1 MEQRFLDFVKSLP
14 DRENVR
20 SLSLAELDQEARPY
34 GRLTNNQSLSYYSNV
49 RNRNARDTMVFGSDR
64 VAPKKLTD
72 RQKVIQEK
80 KDQTLQ
86 AVEAY
91 LKRAP
96 LVRVQRTIGDNNSFN
111 PKCNLFLSVQRAD
124 NIRQACLW
132 S

>member
-1 MEQRFLDFVKSLP
+1 V
-14 DRENVR
+14 
-20 SLSLAELDQEARPY
+20 
-34 GRLTNNQSLSYYSNV
+34 
-49 RNRNARDTMVFGSDR
+49 VFGSER
-64 VAPKKLTD
+64 VATKKPSD

-111 PKCNLFLSVQRAD
+111 PKCNLFLSLQRAD

-132 S
+132 SHTLREYSSRYRGPELYQVCIPEWPEEERQVLVFPERSLVGRPRGGG